1 MDQLDTIL
9 TILDIILC
17 LIDMGLI
24 VYLFFYR
31 FPPEKKKKNNF
42 KKFFSKKRLRNGPR
56 TF

>member
-1 MDQLDTIL
+1 MLDKIDVIL
-9 TILDIILC
+9 SCIDILLC

-42 KKFFSKKRLRNGPR
+42 KKFRR
-56 TF
+56 